1 MRKMHT
7 YINHLTEPTAENC
20 SATST
25 YTNEAAMVH
34 WNTQSVHTKT
44 CQYTM
49 TPKCAAKME
58 AHLL

>member
-1 MRKMHT
+1 MHT
-7 YINHLTEPTAENC
+7 YINHLTEQTAENC
-20 SATST
+20 SAT
-25 YTNEAAMVH
+25 YDNEAAMVH

-58 AHLL
+58 AH